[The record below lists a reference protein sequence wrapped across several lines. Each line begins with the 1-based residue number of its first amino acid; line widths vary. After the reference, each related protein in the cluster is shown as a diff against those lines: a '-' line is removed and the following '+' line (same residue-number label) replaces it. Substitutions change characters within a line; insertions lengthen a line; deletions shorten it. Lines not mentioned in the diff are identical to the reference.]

1 MKFKKVIATGAS
13 LVALGLALTA
23 CGSNSSK
30 SGLADKQVL
39 NWSYASELPSM
50 DLSTATDTISFDQL
64 NSTMEGI
71 YRIGKNSKVEPGL
84 ATKTEVSKDGLTYT
98 FTLRKN
104 DKWSNGDPVTAQD
117 FVYSWRR
124 TVDPKT
130 GSQYAYLFDGIA
142 NANDIIAGKKAV
154 DTLGIKAEGK
164 YKLVV
169 TLEKKLPYF
178 KLLMG
183 FPVFFPQ
190 NQNVVEKYG
199 KKYGTAAKY
208 LVYNG
213 PFKME
218 GWSGSNLSWKL
229 VKNKNYWDKKDVK
242 LSQINFSV
250 NKSTTTSYNLYQSK
264 KLDYTP
270 LSTEQA
276 KQLKG
281 KDGYQVLKEA
291 RTNYLEF
298 NETNKVFANK
308 KIRQALSYAVN
319 RQVLADKVLGAVTLP
334 SLGIVSRDLAFN
346 KGKDFAV
353 AAKTTAGVTY
363 NKAKA
368 QKLLKEGLAEVGQ
381 SKLSFT
387 LLGDDTDVSKQVT
400 ESLQSQI
407 QQTLPDVDV
416 SVSNVPFKTRLQR
429 SEDGDFDVVVSAWG
443 ADFADPISFLDL
455 FTSDNSY
462 NNGKWKNAEYD
473 KLITASKT
481 TDAGNVDKRWDDMVK
496 ASKILSEDQGVAP
509 LYQLNV
515 AYMLNPSVKGVIQN
529 TAGVTWSFK
538 DAYIA
543 NK

>member
-130 GSQYAYLFDGIA
+130 GSQYAYLFDVIA

-319 RQVLADKVLGAVTLP
+319 RQVLADKVLGAGTLP

>member
-242 LSQINFSV
+242 LSQINFSI

-319 RQVLADKVLGAVTLP
+319 RQVLADKVLGAGTLP

>member
-190 NQNVVEKYG
+190 NQNAVEKYG

-319 RQVLADKVLGAVTLP
+319 RQVLADKVLGAGTLP

>member
-169 TLEKKLPYF
+169 TLDKKIPYF

-183 FPVFFPQ
+183 FPLFFPQ
-190 NQNVVEKYG
+190 NQKVVEKYG

-319 RQVLADKVLGAVTLP
+319 RQVLVGAGTLP

>member
-190 NQNVVEKYG
+190 NQNTVEKYG

-319 RQVLADKVLGAVTLP
+319 RQVLADKVLGAGTLP

>member
-84 ATKTEVSKDGLTYT
+84 ATKTEVSKDGLTYA

-319 RQVLADKVLGAVTLP
+319 RQVLADKVLGAGTLP

>member
-319 RQVLADKVLGAVTLP
+319 RQVLADKVLGAGTLP
-334 SLGIVSRDLAFN
+334 SFGIVSRDLAFN

>member
-1 MKFKKVIATGAS
+1 
-13 LVALGLALTA
+13 
-23 CGSNSSK
+23 
-30 SGLADKQVL
+30 
-39 NWSYASELPSM
+39 M

-213 PFKME
+213 PLKME

-281 KDGYQVLKEA
+281 KDGYKVLKEA

-319 RQVLADKVLGAVTLP
+319 RQVLADKVLGAGTLP

>member
-39 NWSYASELPSM
+39 NWSYTSELPSM

-319 RQVLADKVLGAVTLP
+319 RQVLADKVLGAGTLP

>member
-190 NQNVVEKYG
+190 NHNVVEKYG

-281 KDGYQVLKEA
+281 KDGYKVLKEA

-319 RQVLADKVLGAVTLP
+319 RQVLADKVLGAGTLP

-529 TAGVTWSFK
+529 TAEVTWSFK

>member
-208 LVYNG
+208 LVYNE

-319 RQVLADKVLGAVTLP
+319 RQVLADKVLGAGTLP

>member
-319 RQVLADKVLGAVTLP
+319 RQVLAAKVLGAGTLP

-429 SEDGDFDVVVSAWG
+429 SEDGDFDVVVFAWG

>member
-1 MKFKKVIATGAS
+1 MKLKKVIATGAS

-190 NQNVVEKYG
+190 NQNAVEKYG

-281 KDGYQVLKEA
+281 KDGYKVLKEA

-319 RQVLADKVLGAVTLP
+319 RQVLADKVLGAGTLP

-353 AAKTTAGVTY
+353 VAKTTAGVTY

>member
-71 YRIGKNSKVEPGL
+71 YRIVKNSKVEPGL

-319 RQVLADKVLGAVTLP
+319 RQVLADKVLGAGTLP

>member
-98 FTLRKN
+98 FTLRK
-104 DKWSNGDPVTAQD
+104 DAKWSNGDKVTAKD
-117 FVYSWRR
+117 FVYSWQR
-124 TVDPKT
+124 TVNPKT

-319 RQVLADKVLGAVTLP
+319 RQVLVGAGTLP

>member
-39 NWSYASELPSM
+39 NWSYVSELPSM

-270 LSTEQA
+270 LSTDQA

-319 RQVLADKVLGAVTLP
+319 RQVLADKVLGAGTLP

>member
-50 DLSTATDTISFDQL
+50 DLSTATNTISFDQL

-281 KDGYQVLKEA
+281 KDGYRVLKEA

-319 RQVLADKVLGAVTLP
+319 RQVLADKVLGAGTLP

>member
-1 MKFKKVIATGAS
+1 MKFKKVIATGVS

-319 RQVLADKVLGAVTLP
+319 RQVLADKVLGAGTLP

>member
-190 NQNVVEKYG
+190 NQNAVEKYG

-319 RQVLADKVLGAVTLP
+319 RQVLADKVLGAGTLP

-353 AAKTTAGVTY
+353 AAKTTEGVTY

>member
-281 KDGYQVLKEA
+281 KDGYRVLKEA

-308 KIRQALSYAVN
+308 KIRQALFYAVN
-319 RQVLADKVLGAVTLP
+319 RQVLADKVLGAGTLP

>member
-1 MKFKKVIATGAS
+1 
-13 LVALGLALTA
+13 
-23 CGSNSSK
+23 
-30 SGLADKQVL
+30 
-39 NWSYASELPSM
+39 
-50 DLSTATDTISFDQL
+50 
-64 NSTMEGI
+64 MEGI

-281 KDGYQVLKEA
+281 KDGYKVLKEA

-319 RQVLADKVLGAVTLP
+319 RQVLADKVLGAGTLP

>member
-23 CGSNSSK
+23 CGSNSGK

-319 RQVLADKVLGAVTLP
+319 RQVLADKVLGAGTLP

>member
-130 GSQYAYLFDGIA
+130 GSQYAYLFDGI
-142 NANDIIAGKKAV
+142 ANDIIAGKKAV

-319 RQVLADKVLGAVTLP
+319 RQVLADKVLGAGTLP

>member
-281 KDGYQVLKEA
+281 KDGYQILKEA

-319 RQVLADKVLGAVTLP
+319 RQVLADKVLGAGTLP

>member
-71 YRIGKNSKVEPGL
+71 YWIGKNSKVEPGL

-319 RQVLADKVLGAVTLP
+319 RQVLADKVLGAGTLP

>member
-319 RQVLADKVLGAVTLP
+319 RQVLADKVLGAGTLP

-462 NNGKWKNAEYD
+462 NDGKWKNAEYD

>member
-39 NWSYASELPSM
+39 NWSYVSELPSM

-319 RQVLADKVLGAVTLP
+319 RQVLADKVLGAGTLP

-529 TAGVTWSFK
+529 TAEVTWSFK

>member
-281 KDGYQVLKEA
+281 KDGYRVLKEA

-319 RQVLADKVLGAVTLP
+319 RQVLADKVLGAGTLP

-387 LLGDDTDVSKQVT
+387 LLGDDTNVSKQVT

>member
-242 LSQINFSV
+242 LSQINFSI

-319 RQVLADKVLGAVTLP
+319 RQVLAAKVLGAGTLP

>member
-319 RQVLADKVLGAVTLP
+319 RQVLADKVLGAGTLP

-529 TAGVTWSFK
+529 TAEVTWSFK

>member
-319 RQVLADKVLGAVTLP
+319 RQVLADKVLGAGTLP

-346 KGKDFAV
+346 KGKDFAM

-429 SEDGDFDVVVSAWG
+429 SEDGDFDVVVSAWR

>member
-319 RQVLADKVLGAVTLP
+319 RQVLADKVLGAGTLP

-353 AAKTTAGVTY
+353 AAKTTAEVTY

>member
-154 DTLGIKAEGK
+154 DTLGIKAKGK

-319 RQVLADKVLGAVTLP
+319 RQVLADKVLGAGTLP

>member
-1 MKFKKVIATGAS
+1 MKLKKVIATGAS

-190 NQNVVEKYG
+190 NQNAVEKYG

-281 KDGYQVLKEA
+281 KDGYKVLKEA

-319 RQVLADKVLGAVTLP
+319 RQVLADKVLGAGTLP

>member
-1 MKFKKVIATGAS
+1 MKLKKVIATGAS

-319 RQVLADKVLGAVTLP
+319 RQVLADKVLGAGTLP

>member
-281 KDGYQVLKEA
+281 KDGYKVLKEA

-319 RQVLADKVLGAVTLP
+319 RQVLADKVLGAGTLP

>member
-64 NSTMEGI
+64 NSTLEGI

-319 RQVLADKVLGAVTLP
+319 RQVLADKVLGAGTLP

>member
-281 KDGYQVLKEA
+281 KDGYKVLKEA

-319 RQVLADKVLGAVTLP
+319 RQVLADKVLGAGTLP

-381 SKLSFT
+381 SKLNFT

>member
-319 RQVLADKVLGAVTLP
+319 RQVLADKVLGAGTLP

-363 NKAKA
+363 NEAKA

>member
-84 ATKTEVSKDGLTYT
+84 ATKAEVSKDGLTYT

-319 RQVLADKVLGAVTLP
+319 RQVLADKVLGAGTLP